1 MLSSSLPVEHAH
13 PEPPEPHEIRTLA
26 LNAVEAIQSMRPLE
40 PLAKLLTG
48 EVYERLRMQR
58 TLRQDRKAVYRDDRR
73 IVPMP
78 GRVITSMPHEHK
90 VHSVVIM
97 HTGTRSFAVVVR
109 FEWHETRWRASELA
123 VL

>member
-1 MLSSSLPVEHAH
+1 MRSSSMPLQNTNPD
-13 PEPPEPHEIRTLA
+13 PPAAHEIRTLA
-26 LNAVEAIQSMRPLE
+26 LNAVEVIHSMRPLE
-40 PLAKLLTG
+40 PLARLLTG

-58 TLRQDRKAVYRDDRR
+58 TLRQDRKAVYRDHRR

-90 VHSVVIM
+90 VHAVVIM
-97 HTGTRSFAVVVR
+97 HTGTRSFAVVIR
-109 FEWHETRWRASELA
+109 LEWQETRWRASELA